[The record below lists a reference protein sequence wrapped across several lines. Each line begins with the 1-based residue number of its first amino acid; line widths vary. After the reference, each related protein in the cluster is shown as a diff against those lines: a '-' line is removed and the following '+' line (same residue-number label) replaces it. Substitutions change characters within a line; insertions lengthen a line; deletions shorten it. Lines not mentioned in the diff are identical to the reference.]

1 MPIENIDDSIII
13 KNNIPKHI
21 AIIMDGN
28 GRWAKEHSLPRIA
41 GHKEGIDSV
50 RAITKQC
57 GDIGVKHLSLYTFSS
72 ENWHRPKNEVKALMR
87 LLLLTIRREIKDLNK
102 NNVRLSTIGNMDD
115 LPDDARKGMEEGLKI
130 TENNSGLNL
139 ILALSYGG
147 RQEILKMVQSIA
159 IKAVKGEIEPEKLS
173 ESDIINELDTAKIPD
188 PDLLIR
194 TGGDQRISNFL
205 LWQIAYSEIYVT
217 DTYWPEFKEKELLD
231 AVSDFRIVSDV
242 LVVLANNWMKH
253 D

>member
-1 MPIENIDDSIII
+1 MPIKDSIIN
-13 KNNIPKHI
+13 KNIPKHI

-28 GRWAKEHSLPRIA
+28 GRWAKSHSLPRIA

-50 RAITKQC
+50 RAITKKC
-57 GDIGVKHLSLYTFSS
+57 GDIGVKYLSLYTFSS
-72 ENWHRPKNEVKALMR
+72 ENWHRPKDEVKSIMR
-87 LLLLTIRREIKDLNK
+87 LLFLTIRREIKDLNK
-102 NNVRLSTIGNMDD
+102 NNVRLSTIGNMGD

-159 IKAVKGEIEPEKLS
+159 RKAVNGEIEPEKLS
-173 ESDIINELDTAKIPD
+173 EGDIVNELDTAKIPD

-217 DTYWPEFKEKELLD
+217 DIYWPEFREKQLLN
-231 AVSDFRIVSDV
+231 AIADFQDRERRFGHISEQLDET
-242 LVVLANNWMKH
+242 
-253 D
+253 

>member
-1 MPIENIDDSIII
+1 MPIKDIEDSIIN

-28 GRWAKEHSLPRIA
+28 GRWAKAHSLPRIA

-50 RAITKQC
+50 RAITKKC

-72 ENWHRPKNEVKALMR
+72 ENWSRPIKEVKALMG

-102 NNVRLSTIGNMDD
+102 NNVRLTTIGNMGD

-159 IKAVKGEIEPEKLS
+159 RKAVNGEIEPEKLS
-173 ESDIINELDTAKIPD
+173 EGDIVNELDTAKIPD

-231 AVSDFRIVSDV
+231 AVADFQDRERRFGRISEQLDET
-242 LVVLANNWMKH
+242 
-253 D
+253 

>member
-1 MPIENIDDSIII
+1 MPIKNIEDSIIN

-28 GRWAKEHSLPRIA
+28 GRWAKAHSLPRIA

-50 RAITKQC
+50 RAITKKC

-72 ENWHRPKNEVKALMR
+72 ENWSRPLKEVKALMG

-102 NNVRLSTIGNMDD
+102 NNVRLSTIGNMGD

-159 IKAVKGEIEPEKLS
+159 RKAINGEIEPEKLS
-173 ESDIINELDTAKIPD
+173 ESDIVNELDTAKIPD

-231 AVSDFRIVSDV
+231 AVADFQDRERRFGRISEQLDET
-242 LVVLANNWMKH
+242 
-253 D
+253 

>member
-1 MPIENIDDSIII
+1 MSIKDVEDSIID

-28 GRWAKEHSLPRIA
+28 GRWAKAHSLPRIA
-41 GHKEGIDSV
+41 GHKEGIVSV
-50 RAITKQC
+50 RAITKIC

-72 ENWHRPKNEVKALMR
+72 ENWRRPKNEVKALMR

-102 NNVRLSTIGNMDD
+102 NNVRLTTIGNMGN

-159 IKAVKGEIEPEKLS
+159 RKALNGEIEPEKIS
-173 ESDIINELDTAKIPD
+173 EDNIVNELDTAKIPD
-188 PDLLIR
+188 PELLIR
-194 TGGDQRISNFL
+194 TGGELRISNFL

-217 DTYWPEFKEKELLD
+217 DIYWPEFREKELLD
-231 AVSDFRIVSDV
+231 AVAEFQARERRFGHISEQLDET
-242 LVVLANNWMKH
+242 
-253 D
+253 

>member
-1 MPIENIDDSIII
+1 MDIEDSIIN

-28 GRWAKEHSLPRIA
+28 GRWAKAHSLPRIA

-50 RAITKQC
+50 RAITKKC
-57 GDIGVKHLSLYTFSS
+57 GDIGVKYLSLYTFSS
-72 ENWHRPKNEVKALMR
+72 ENWHRPKDEVKALMG

-102 NNVRLSTIGNMDD
+102 NNVRLTTIGNMGD
-115 LPDDARKGMEEGLKI
+115 LPDEARKGMEEGLKI

-159 IKAVKGEIEPEKLS
+159 RKAINGEIEPEKLS
-173 ESDIINELDTAKIPD
+173 EGDIVNELDTAKIPD

-231 AVSDFRIVSDV
+231 AVADFQDRERRFGRISEQLDET
-242 LVVLANNWMKH
+242 
-253 D
+253 

>member
-1 MPIENIDDSIII
+1 MPIKDIEDSIIN

-28 GRWAKEHSLPRIA
+28 GRWAKAHSLPRIA
-41 GHKEGIDSV
+41 GHKEGIHSV
-50 RAITKQC
+50 RAITKKC

-72 ENWHRPKNEVKALMR
+72 ENWSRPIKEVKALMG

-102 NNVRLSTIGNMDD
+102 NNVRLTTIGNMGD
-115 LPDDARKGMEEGLKI
+115 LPDNARKGMEEGLKI

-159 IKAVKGEIEPEKLS
+159 RKAVNGEIEPEKLS
-173 ESDIINELDTAKIPD
+173 EGDIVNELDTAKIPD

-231 AVSDFRIVSDV
+231 AVANFQERERRFGRISEQLD
-242 LVVLANNWMKH
+242 KT
-253 D
+253 

>member
-1 MPIENIDDSIII
+1 MSIKDVEDSIID

-28 GRWAKEHSLPRIA
+28 GRWAKVHSLPRIA
-41 GHKEGIDSV
+41 GHKEGIISV
-50 RAITKQC
+50 RAITKIC

-72 ENWHRPKNEVKALMR
+72 ENWRRPKNEVKALMR

-102 NNVRLSTIGNMDD
+102 NNVRLTTIGNMGD

-130 TENNSGLNL
+130 TEKNSGLNL

-159 IKAVKGEIEPEKLS
+159 RKAVNGELEPEKLS
-173 ESDIINELDTAKIPD
+173 ESDIVNELDTAKIPD

-194 TGGDQRISNFL
+194 TGGELRISNFL

-217 DTYWPEFKEKELLD
+217 DIYWPEFREKELLD
-231 AVSDFRIVSDV
+231 AVADFQARERRFGHISEQLDET
-242 LVVLANNWMKH
+242 
-253 D
+253 

>member
-1 MPIENIDDSIII
+1 MPIKDIENSII
-13 KNNIPKHI
+13 KNNNIPKHI

-50 RAITKQC
+50 RVITKKC

-72 ENWHRPKNEVKALMR
+72 ENWSRPRKEVKALMG

-102 NNVRLSTIGNMDD
+102 NNVRLTTIGNMED
-115 LPDDARKGMEEGLKI
+115 LPNDARKGMEKGLKI
-130 TENNSGLNL
+130 TEHNSGLNL

-159 IKAVKGEIEPEKLS
+159 RKAVNGEIKPDKLN
-173 ESDIINELDTAKIPD
+173 ESDIVNELD
-188 PDLLIR
+188 R

-231 AVSDFRIVSDV
+231 AVADFQDRERRFGRISEQLDE
-242 LVVLANNWMKH
+242 A
-253 D
+253 

>member
-1 MPIENIDDSIII
+1 MPIKDIENSNINN
-13 KNNIPKHI
+13 NNIPKHI

-28 GRWAKEHSLPRIA
+28 GRWAKAHSLPRIA

-50 RAITKQC
+50 RAITKKC

-72 ENWHRPKNEVKALMR
+72 ENWSRPIKEVKALMG

-102 NNVRLSTIGNMDD
+102 NNVRLTTIGNMGD

-159 IKAVKGEIEPEKLS
+159 RKAVNGEIEPEKLG
-173 ESDIINELDTAKIPD
+173 EIDIVNELDTAKIPD

-231 AVSDFRIVSDV
+231 AVADFQDRERRFGCISEQLD
-242 LVVLANNWMKH
+242 K
-253 D
+253 

>member
-1 MPIENIDDSIII
+1 MSIKDVEDSIID

-28 GRWAKEHSLPRIA
+28 GRWAKVHSLPRIA
-41 GHKEGIDSV
+41 GHKEGIVSV
-50 RAITKQC
+50 RAITKIC

-72 ENWHRPKNEVKALMR
+72 ENWRRPKNEVKALMR

-102 NNVRLSTIGNMDD
+102 NNVRLTTIGNIGD

-159 IKAVKGEIEPEKLS
+159 RKALNGEIEPEKIS
-173 ESDIINELDTAKIPD
+173 EDNIVNELDTAKIPD
-188 PDLLIR
+188 PELLIR
-194 TGGDQRISNFL
+194 TGGELRISNFL

-217 DTYWPEFKEKELLD
+217 DIYWPEFREKELLD
-231 AVSDFRIVSDV
+231 AVAEFQARERRFGHISEQLDET
-242 LVVLANNWMKH
+242 
-253 D
+253 

>member
-1 MPIENIDDSIII
+1 MPIKDSIIN
-13 KNNIPKHI
+13 KNIPKHI

-28 GRWAKEHSLPRIA
+28 GRWAKAHSLPRIA

-50 RAITKQC
+50 RAITKKC

-72 ENWHRPKNEVKALMR
+72 ENWSRPIKEVKALMG

-102 NNVRLSTIGNMDD
+102 NNVRLTTIGNMGD
-115 LPDDARKGMEEGLKI
+115 LPDEARKGMEEGLKI

-159 IKAVKGEIEPEKLS
+159 RKAINGEIEPEKLS
-173 ESDIINELDTAKIPD
+173 EGDIVNELDTAKIPD

-231 AVSDFRIVSDV
+231 AVADFQDRERRFGRISEQLDET
-242 LVVLANNWMKH
+242 
-253 D
+253 

>member
-1 MPIENIDDSIII
+1 MPIKDIEDSIID

-28 GRWAKEHSLPRIA
+28 GRWAKAHSLPRIA
-41 GHKEGIDSV
+41 GHKEGIVSV
-50 RAITKQC
+50 RAITKIC

-72 ENWHRPKNEVKALMR
+72 ENWRRPKNEVKALMR

-102 NNVRLSTIGNMDD
+102 NNVRLTTIGNMGD

-130 TENNSGLNL
+130 TEKNSGLNL

-159 IKAVKGEIEPEKLS
+159 RKALNGEIEPEKIS
-173 ESDIINELDTAKIPD
+173 EDNIVNELDTAKIPD
-188 PDLLIR
+188 PELLIR
-194 TGGDQRISNFL
+194 TGGELRISNFL

-217 DTYWPEFKEKELLD
+217 DIYWPEFREKELLD
-231 AVSDFRIVSDV
+231 AVADFQARERRFGHISEQLDET
-242 LVVLANNWMKH
+242 
-253 D
+253 

>member
-1 MPIENIDDSIII
+1 MPIKGIEDSIID

-28 GRWAKEHSLPRIA
+28 GRWAKAHSLPRIA

-50 RAITKQC
+50 RAITKKC

-72 ENWHRPKNEVKALMR
+72 ENWSRPLKEVKALMG

-102 NNVRLSTIGNMDD
+102 NNVRLSTIGNMGD

-159 IKAVKGEIEPEKLS
+159 RKAINGEIEPEKLS
-173 ESDIINELDTAKIPD
+173 EGDIVNELDTAKIPD

-231 AVSDFRIVSDV
+231 AVADFQDRERRFGRISEQLDET
-242 LVVLANNWMKH
+242 
-253 D
+253 

>member
-1 MPIENIDDSIII
+1 MPIKDIEDSIIN

-28 GRWAKEHSLPRIA
+28 GRWAKAHSLPRIA

-50 RAITKQC
+50 RAITKKC

-72 ENWHRPKNEVKALMR
+72 ENWSRPIKEVKALMG

-102 NNVRLSTIGNMDD
+102 NNVRLSTIGNMGD

-159 IKAVKGEIEPEKLS
+159 RKAINGEIEPEKLS
-173 ESDIINELDTAKIPD
+173 EGDIVNELDTAKIPD

-231 AVSDFRIVSDV
+231 AVADFQDRERRFGRISEQLD
-242 LVVLANNWMKH
+242 KT
-253 D
+253 

>member
-1 MPIENIDDSIII
+1 MPIKNIEDSIIS

-28 GRWAKEHSLPRIA
+28 GRWAKAHSLPRIA

-50 RAITKQC
+50 RAITKKC

-72 ENWHRPKNEVKALMR
+72 ENWSRPIKEVKALMG

-102 NNVRLSTIGNMDD
+102 NNVRLTTIGNMGD

-159 IKAVKGEIEPEKLS
+159 RKAINGEIEPEKLS
-173 ESDIINELDTAKIPD
+173 EGDIVNELDTAKIPD

-231 AVSDFRIVSDV
+231 AVANFQERERRFGRISEQLDET
-242 LVVLANNWMKH
+242 
-253 D
+253 

>member
-1 MPIENIDDSIII
+1 MPIKDIEDSIIN

-28 GRWAKEHSLPRIA
+28 GRWAKAHSLPRIA
-41 GHKEGIDSV
+41 GHKEGIHSV
-50 RAITKQC
+50 RAITKKC

-72 ENWHRPKNEVKALMR
+72 ENWSRPIKEVKALMG

-102 NNVRLSTIGNMDD
+102 NNVRLTTIGNMGD
-115 LPDDARKGMEEGLKI
+115 LPDNARKGMEEGLKI

-159 IKAVKGEIEPEKLS
+159 RKAVNGEIEPEKLS
-173 ESDIINELDTAKIPD
+173 EGDIVNELDTAKIPD

-231 AVSDFRIVSDV
+231 AVADFQDRERRFGRISEQLD
-242 LVVLANNWMKH
+242 KT
-253 D
+253 

>member
-1 MPIENIDDSIII
+1 MPIKDIENSNIN
-13 KNNIPKHI
+13 NNIPKHI

-28 GRWAKEHSLPRIA
+28 GRWAKAHSLPRIA

-50 RAITKQC
+50 RAITKKC

-72 ENWHRPKNEVKALMR
+72 ENWSRPIKEVKALMG
-87 LLLLTIRREIKDLNK
+87 LLLLTIRREIKDLDK
-102 NNVRLSTIGNMDD
+102 NNVRLTTIGNMGD

-159 IKAVKGEIEPEKLS
+159 RKAVNGEIEPEKLG
-173 ESDIINELDTAKIPD
+173 EIDIVNELDTAKIPD

-231 AVSDFRIVSDV
+231 AVADFQDRERRFGCISEQLD
-242 LVVLANNWMKH
+242 KK
-253 D
+253 

>member
-1 MPIENIDDSIII
+1 MPIKDIENSIIN
-13 KNNIPKHI
+13 NNIPKHI

-28 GRWAKEHSLPRIA
+28 GRWAKAHSLPRIA

-50 RAITKQC
+50 RAITKKC

-72 ENWHRPKNEVKALMR
+72 ENWSRPIKEVKALMG

-102 NNVRLSTIGNMDD
+102 NNVRLTTIGNMGD
-115 LPDDARKGMEEGLKI
+115 LPDEARKGMEEGLKI

-159 IKAVKGEIEPEKLS
+159 RKAINGEIEPEKLS
-173 ESDIINELDTAKIPD
+173 EGDIVNELDTAKIPD

-231 AVSDFRIVSDV
+231 AVADFQDRERRFGRISEQLDET
-242 LVVLANNWMKH
+242 
-253 D
+253 

>member
-1 MPIENIDDSIII
+1 MPIKDIENSNINN
-13 KNNIPKHI
+13 NNIPKHI

-50 RAITKQC
+50 RAITKKC

-72 ENWHRPKNEVKALMR
+72 ENWSRPIKEVKALMG

-102 NNVRLSTIGNMDD
+102 NNVRLTTIGNMGD

-159 IKAVKGEIEPEKLS
+159 RKAVNGEIKPDKLS
-173 ESDIINELDTAKIPD
+173 ESDIVNELDTANIPD

-194 TGGDQRISNFL
+194 TGGDQRFSIFL

-217 DTYWPEFKEKELLD
+217 DTYWPEFKEKELLY
-231 AVSDFRIVSDV
+231 AVADFQDRERRFGRISEQLDE
-242 LVVLANNWMKH
+242 A
-253 D
+253 

>member
-1 MPIENIDDSIII
+1 MPIKDIKDSIID

-28 GRWAKEHSLPRIA
+28 GRWAKAHSLPRIA
-41 GHKEGIDSV
+41 GHKEGIISV
-50 RAITKQC
+50 RAITKIC
-57 GDIGVKHLSLYTFSS
+57 GDIGVKHLSLYTFSF
-72 ENWHRPKNEVKALMR
+72 ENWRRPKNEIKALMR

-102 NNVRLSTIGNMDD
+102 NNVRLTTIGNIGD

-130 TENNSGLNL
+130 TEKNSGLNL

-159 IKAVKGEIEPEKLS
+159 RKALNGEIEPEKIS
-173 ESDIINELDTAKIPD
+173 EDNIVNELDTAKIPD
-188 PDLLIR
+188 PELLIR
-194 TGGDQRISNFL
+194 TGGELRISNFL

-217 DTYWPEFKEKELLD
+217 DIYWPEFREKELLD
-231 AVSDFRIVSDV
+231 AVVEFQARERRFGHISEQLDET
-242 LVVLANNWMKH
+242 
-253 D
+253 

>member
-1 MPIENIDDSIII
+1 MSIKDVEDSIID

-28 GRWAKEHSLPRIA
+28 GRWAKVHSLPRIA
-41 GHKEGIDSV
+41 GHKEGIISV
-50 RAITKQC
+50 RAITKIC

-72 ENWHRPKNEVKALMR
+72 ENWRRPKNEVKALMR

-102 NNVRLSTIGNMDD
+102 NNVRLTTIGNIGD

-130 TENNSGLNL
+130 TEKNSGLNL

-147 RQEILKMVQSIA
+147 RQEIIKMVQSIA
-159 IKAVKGEIEPEKLS
+159 RKALNGEIEPEKIS
-173 ESDIINELDTAKIPD
+173 EDNIVNELDTAKIPD
-188 PDLLIR
+188 PELLIR
-194 TGGDQRISNFL
+194 TGGELRISNFL

-217 DTYWPEFKEKELLD
+217 DIYWPEFREKELLD
-231 AVSDFRIVSDV
+231 AVADFKARERRFGHISEQLDET
-242 LVVLANNWMKH
+242 
-253 D
+253 

>member
-1 MPIENIDDSIII
+1 MPIKDIENSIINN
-13 KNNIPKHI
+13 NNIPKHI

-28 GRWAKEHSLPRIA
+28 GRWAKAHSLPRIA
-41 GHKEGIDSV
+41 GHKEGIHSV
-50 RAITKQC
+50 RAITKKC

-72 ENWHRPKNEVKALMR
+72 ENWSRPLKEVKALMG

-102 NNVRLSTIGNMDD
+102 NNVRLTTIGNMGD
-115 LPDDARKGMEEGLKI
+115 LPDEARKGMEEGLKI

-159 IKAVKGEIEPEKLS
+159 RKAVNGEIEPEKLS
-173 ESDIINELDTAKIPD
+173 ESDIVNELDTAKIPD

-231 AVSDFRIVSDV
+231 AVADFQDRERRFGRISEQLD
-242 LVVLANNWMKH
+242 KT
-253 D
+253 

>member
-1 MPIENIDDSIII
+1 MPVKDKEDSIVN

-28 GRWAKEHSLPRIA
+28 GRWAKAHSLPRIA

-50 RAITKQC
+50 RAITKKC

-72 ENWHRPKNEVKALMR
+72 ENWSRPIKEVKALMG
-87 LLLLTIRREIKDLNK
+87 LLLLTIRREIKDLDK
-102 NNVRLSTIGNMDD
+102 NNVRLTTIGNMGD

-159 IKAVKGEIEPEKLS
+159 RKAVNGEIEPEKLG
-173 ESDIINELDTAKIPD
+173 EIDIVNELDTAKIPD

-231 AVSDFRIVSDV
+231 AVADFQDRERRFGRISEQ
-242 LVVLANNWMKH
+242 LEK
-253 D
+253 

>member
-1 MPIENIDDSIII
+1 MDIEDSIIN

-28 GRWAKEHSLPRIA
+28 GRWAKAHSLPRIA
-41 GHKEGIDSV
+41 GHKEGIISV
-50 RAITKQC
+50 RAITKIC

-72 ENWHRPKNEVKALMR
+72 ENWRRPKNEVKALMR

-102 NNVRLSTIGNMDD
+102 NNVRLSTIGNMGD

-159 IKAVKGEIEPEKLS
+159 RKAINGEIEPEKLS
-173 ESDIINELDTAKIPD
+173 ESDIVNELDTAKIPD

-231 AVSDFRIVSDV
+231 AVADFQDRERRFGRISEQLDET
-242 LVVLANNWMKH
+242 
-253 D
+253 